1 MRTFTIDEC
10 IGNTPL
16 VRLERMWRGGPTVL
30 AKLEGNNPAGSLK
43 DRPAL
48 EMVREAERSGRI
60 KPGDTLIE
68 ASSGN
73 TGIALAMVAAIRG
86 YHMVVVMP
94 EHMSLER
101 RDVMRAL
108 GAKLVLTP
116 RAGSMEHARDLAKQM
131 EQRGEGVILNQY
143 ANRSNPASHYKGTG
157 PEIWRDTDGRVT
169 HFIAGVGTS
178 GTLMGA
184 GRFLKE
190 QNDAV
195 AIVGVEPDRDG
206 GIQGIRAWR
215 PEYRPAIFDPD
226 TLDQKRIVSHEQAA
240 AAAKALARQE
250 GIFAGI
256 STGANLHATLQ
267 IAAECEA
274 AGRSDAV
281 IVTIVCDRGDRYLS
295 TGMFS

>member
-116 RAGSMEHARDLAKQM
+116 RAGSMEHARDLARQM

-143 ANRSNPASHYKGTG
+143 ANRSNPTSHYKGTG

-169 HFIAGVGTS
+169 HFVAGVGTS

-190 QNDAV
+190 QNSAV
-195 AIVGVEPDRDG
+195 EIVGVEPDRDG
-206 GIQGIRAWR
+206 GIQGIRAWN
-215 PEYRPAIFDPD
+215 PEYRPAIFEPD
-226 TLDQKRIVSHEQAA
+226 ALDRKHIVSHEQAA
-240 AAAKALARQE
+240 VAAKALARQE

-267 IAAECEA
+267 VAAECEA